1 MSEEGPRYQ
10 ERPSRLPGAVVWTWD
25 APDRPLREPRSV
37 LPDGCMDLIRTGGRL
52 VVAGPDTHAFQ
63 VAPGDRGSCAAIRL
77 APGTAPVLLGVPA
90 HELRDRRAE
99 LADLWPAAAV
109 RRLTERLDE
118 AADPAAALERFALD
132 RMAETG
138 PPDPRTVAVAEA
150 LRRGGSVAA
159 AAADTGLG
167 ARQLHRRSLAAFGYG
182 PKTLARILRLQRALA
197 LIRTGLPY
205 AEAACAAGCTDQAHL
220 AREMRALAGTT
231 LGAYFSPGDPAGAAG
246 AAEVAGAAAG
256 EAGANSET
264 PHPSGSSTTA

>member
-1 MSEEGPRYQ
+1 
-10 ERPSRLPGAVVWTWD
+10 
-25 APDRPLREPRSV
+25 
-37 LPDGCMDLIRTGGRL
+37 DLHL
-52 VVAGPDTHAFQ
+52 VVLGQLLQDVGQ
-63 VAPGDRGSCAAIRL
+63 
-77 APGTAPVLLGVPA
+77 PV
-90 HELRDRRAE
+90 
-99 LADLWPAAAV
+99 
-109 RRLTERLDE
+109 
-118 AADPAAALERFALD
+118 PAAALERFALD

-159 AAADTGLG
+159 TAADTGLG

-231 LGAYFSPGDPAGAAG
+231 LGAYFSPGDPA
-246 AAEVAGAAAG
+246 EVAGAAAG